1 VSREFRLQDPG
12 EGIHEAEIVEIDV
25 SAGDR
30 VEEGDTVLAVET
42 DKATTELP
50 SPYSGTVEA
59 VAVAVGDLVR
69 VGDLLMSFE
78 GEDSER
84 AHKEDKEPELEEE
97 QAKDEEEP
105 GEESAKATAS
115 PEQKDESQKAARAE
129 TREPGR
135 REGPVPAAPSTR
147 RLARELGVALD
158 AVEPSGP
165 GGRVL
170 AEDVRAFAEE
180 GDAARQEA
188 EPAEAPRRK
197 APEAEPAE
205 APSEAY
211 EMPDFSRWGEV
222 ERVPLRSIRRATA
235 QEMARSWAEIPH
247 VMHHDLAD
255 VTALERFRRDHADEV
270 EQAGGKLTLT
280 VLVMKALVGALRAF
294 PRFNASLDPHD
305 QAIVLKH
312 YFHIGVAVAT
322 EHGLLVPVVRDADR
336 KSLVELTAELVELA
350 ERARAGELQR
360 QEMQGGSFTLTN
372 VGGIGGTLFT
382 PIIRHPEAA
391 ILGLG
396 RAELRPVALGDA
408 DDPTLSAR
416 LLLPLCLAFDH
427 RLNDGAEA
435 ARFTNRLIESLQD
448 PESLLLA
455 V

>member
-1 VSREFRLQDPG
+1 MSREFRLQDPG
-12 EGIHEAEIVEIDV
+12 EGIHEAEIVEVSV

-50 SPYSGTVEA
+50 SPYSGAVES
-59 VAVAVGDLVR
+59 VDVAVGDLVR
-69 VGDLLMSFE
+69 VGDLLMTFE
-78 GEDSER
+78 GPEPEQ
-84 AHKEDKEPELEEE
+84 AEEEDKKPELEGKH
-97 QAKDEEEP
+97 AKDVEAA
-105 GEESAKATAS
+105 GEGAAEGSATPKQQDDS
-115 PEQKDESQKAARAE
+115 RKAA
-129 TREPGR
+129 TRESGR

-147 RLARELGVALD
+147 RLARELGVALE
-158 AVEPSGP
+158 AVAGSGP

-180 GDAARQEA
+180 GEAAPEEQ
-188 EPAEAPRRK
+188 EPAEARRRK
-197 APEAEPAE
+197 APEGEPTE

-211 EMPDFSRWGEV
+211 ALPDFSRWGEV
-222 ERVPLRSIRRATA
+222 ERVSLRSIRRATA
-235 QEMARSWAEIPH
+235 REMARSWSEIPH

-255 VTALERFRRDHADEV
+255 VTELERFRQDHADEV

-294 PRFNASLDPHD
+294 PRFNASLDRD
-305 QAIVLKH
+305 EQTIVLKH
-312 YFHIGVAVAT
+312 YFHLGVAVAT
-322 EHGLLVPVVRDADR
+322 AQGLLVPVVRDVDR
-336 KSLVELTAELVELA
+336 KSLVELAVELVGLA
-350 ERARAGELQR
+350 ERARAGELER
-360 QEMQGGSFTLTN
+360 EEMQGGTFTLTN

-396 RAELRPVALGDA
+396 RAEARPVALGDM
-408 DDPTLSAR
+408 DDPQLSAR

-435 ARFTNRLIESLQD
+435 AAFVNRLIESLQD
-448 PESLLLA
+448 PESLLLSI
-455 V
+455 

>member
-1 VSREFRLQDPG
+1 MSREFRLQDPG
-12 EGIHEAEIVEIDV
+12 EGIHEAEIVEVSV

-50 SPYSGTVEA
+50 SPYSGAVES

-69 VGDLLMSFE
+69 VGDLLVTFAGPE
-78 GEDSER
+78 PER
-84 AHKEDKEPELEEE
+84 AEEE
-97 QAKDEEEP
+97 EKKPEPAEKQAKDLEEP
-105 GEESAKATAS
+105 GEGSEEGSATPK
-115 PEQKDESQKAARAE
+115 QQDDSQKAA
-129 TREPGR
+129 TRESGR

-158 AVEPSGP
+158 AVEGSGP

-180 GDAARQEA
+180 GEAAREEK
-188 EPAEAPRRK
+188 EPAEARRRK
-197 APEAEPAE
+197 APEGEPAK
-205 APSEAY
+205 APSDAY
-211 EMPDFSRWGEV
+211 ELPDFSRWGEV

-235 QEMARSWAEIPH
+235 REMARSWSEIPH

-255 VTALERFRRDHADEV
+255 VTELERFRRDHADAV

-294 PRFNASLDPHD
+294 PRFNASLDRD
-305 QAIVLKH
+305 EETIVLKH
-312 YFHIGVAVAT
+312 YFHLGVAVAA
-322 EHGLLVPVVRDADR
+322 EQGLLVPVVRDVDR
-336 KSLVELTAELVELA
+336 KSLVELAAELVGLA
-350 ERARAGELQR
+350 ERARAGELGR
-360 QEMQGGSFTLTN
+360 EEMQGGTFTLTN

-396 RAELRPVALGDA
+396 RAELRPVAQGDPE
-408 DDPTLSAR
+408 DPKLSAR

-435 ARFTNRLIESLQD
+435 AAFVNHLIDSLQD
-448 PESLLLA
+448 PESLLL
-455 V
+455 VV

>member
-50 SPYSGTVEA
+50 SPYSGTVES

-69 VGDLLMSFE
+69 VGDLLMTFE
-78 GEDSER
+78 GE
-84 AHKEDKEPELEEE
+84 APEEE
-97 QAKDEEEP
+97 QAGDEDRKPREEQ
-105 GEESAKATAS
+105 GEAGRGHGEQTPKGSES
-115 PEQKDESQKAARAE
+115 PEPRGEATEAE
-129 TREPGR
+129 TREQRG

-147 RLARELGVALD
+147 RLARELGVTLE
-158 AVEPSGP
+158 AVKPSGP

-170 AEDVRAFAEE
+170 TEDVRAYAEE
-180 GDAARQEA
+180 GEAAREDA

-197 APEAEPAE
+197 APEADRAE

-211 EMPDFSRWGEV
+211 ALPDFARWGEV

-235 QEMARSWAEIPH
+235 REMARSWAEIPH
-247 VMHHDLAD
+247 VVHHDLAD
-255 VTALERFRRDHADEV
+255 ITELERFRRTHADEV
-270 EQAGGKLTLT
+270 EAAGGKLTLT

-294 PRFNASLDPHD
+294 PRFNASLDPD
-305 QAIVLKH
+305 EQAIVLKR
-312 YFHIGVAVAT
+312 YFHLGVAVAT
-322 EHGLLVPVVRDADR
+322 EQGLLVPVVRDIDR
-336 KSLVELTAELVELA
+336 KSLVELTAELVEVA
-350 ERARAGELQR
+350 ERARAGELR
-360 QEMQGGSFTLTN
+360 REEMQGGTFTLTN

-396 RAELRPVALGDA
+396 RAELRPVAQGDPE
-408 DDPTLSAR
+408 DPKLSAR

-435 ARFTNRLIESLQD
+435 AAFVNHLIDSLQD
-448 PESLLLA
+448 PESLLL
-455 V
+455 VV